1 MEESVVE
8 RIFEIMKEKKITQ
21 QQLADYLGV
30 GQSTVA
36 TWKKRDCPPPI
47 NYLTKISQLLGVS
60 IDYLATGSENPQVYK
75 LSRTEDFII
84 REIRTASPEK
94 IKKIFNYVVGECDEN
109 YMSTDKEELWKS
121 LHYDK
126 EKE

>member
-1 MEESVVE
+1 MDESVVD
-8 RIFEIMKEKKITQ
+8 RIFKIMKEKKITQ

-60 IDYLATGSENPQVYK
+60 IDYLATGSNDPQVYK
-75 LSRTEDFII
+75 LSAMEQFII
-84 REIRTASPEK
+84 REIRTASPDK
-94 IKKIFNYVVGECDEN
+94 VKKIFEYVLGECDEN
-109 YMSTDKEELWKS
+109 YMKADKEELWKS
-121 LHYDK
+121 LHY
-126 EKE
+126 EK